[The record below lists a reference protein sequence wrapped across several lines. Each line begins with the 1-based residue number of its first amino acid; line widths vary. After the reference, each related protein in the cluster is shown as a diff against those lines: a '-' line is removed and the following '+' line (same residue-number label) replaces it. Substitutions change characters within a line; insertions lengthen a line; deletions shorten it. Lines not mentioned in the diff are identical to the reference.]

1 MVIPCIMRHMNSSKE
16 NIRLYHWI
24 EFLVWFLILC
34 IIVIAFRYSSYKHNK
49 QLATY
54 QIFLQDVDGL
64 IVGSPVK
71 YMGVQ
76 VGHIQKIKIL
86 TNDVYVKFVITDKDL
101 KLPQG
106 AIANVEFSG
115 MGGSKSLEIY
125 PPTPE
130 SKSSKRLIAVK
141 DTNRFTTVVRLD
153 DMFDKIGAIAVKLS
167 TFANDAGVLSTS
179 AEQIDIKK
187 IQDNLN
193 VFDEKLE
200 EYNNDRQHFKDK
212 MKELKDE

>member
-1 MVIPCIMRHMNSSKE
+1 MNSSKE
-16 NIRLYHWI
+16 NIRLYHWV
-24 EFLVWFLILC
+24 EFLIWFLILC
-34 IIVIAFRYSSYKHNK
+34 VVIVGFRYSSYRHTK

-86 TNDVYVKFVITDKDL
+86 TNDVYIKFVITEKGL
-101 KLPQG
+101 RLPQG
-106 AIANVEFSG
+106 VIATVEFSG

-130 SKSSKRLIAVK
+130 SKSSKKLVAVK
-141 DTNRFTTVVRLD
+141 DTNRLNTTVVRLD
-153 DMFDKIGAIAVKLS
+153 DMFNKIGSIAVKLS
-167 TFANDAGVLSTS
+167 SFANDAGILSTS

-187 IQDNLN
+187 IQDNLDI
-193 VFDEKLE
+193 FDEKLE
-200 EYNNDRQHFKDK
+200 QYYNERQTFKDK

>member
-1 MVIPCIMRHMNSSKE
+1 MNSSKE
-16 NIRLYHWI
+16 NIRLYHWV
-24 EFLVWFLILC
+24 EFLIWFLILC
-34 IIVIAFRYSSYKHNK
+34 VVIVGFRYSSYRHTK

-76 VGHIQKIKIL
+76 VGHKKKIKIL
-86 TNDVYVKFVITDKDL
+86 TNDVYIKFVITEKGL
-101 KLPQG
+101 RLPQG
-106 AIANVEFSG
+106 VIATVEFSG

-130 SKSSKRLIAVK
+130 SKSSKKLVAVK
-141 DTNRFTTVVRLD
+141 DTNRLNTTVVRLD
-153 DMFDKIGAIAVKLS
+153 DMFNKIGSIAVKLS
-167 TFANDAGVLSTS
+167 SFANDAGILSTS

-187 IQDNLN
+187 IQDNLDI
-193 VFDEKLE
+193 FDEKLE
-200 EYNNDRQHFKDK
+200 QYYNERQTFKDK